1 MAKPSDE
8 PEFVEG
14 EGLEGEGEPEQ
25 QPLPQMEPLLL
36 KPRNNIY
43 TLLLL
48 ISILFIL
55 VSIYLV
61 GWELRNFYDATF
73 GILSPTQP
81 VEMTSE
87 SSEPK
92 PTPETPENPETPVA
106 PESPG
111 TPENPTSTGE

>member
-1 MAKPSDE
+1 MAKPKKE
-8 PEFVEG
+8 PELIDSEEAEG
-14 EGLEGEGEPEQ
+14 IEEPAEEE

-61 GWELRNFYDATF
+61 GWELRNFYDADF

-81 VEMTSE
+81 AEIRPTE
-87 SSEPK
+87 SGEPK
-92 PTPETPENPETPVA
+92 TSPETPETSETP
-106 PESPG
+106 E